1 VRLHVLASGSGGNA
15 LAAEVA
21 GGFVLFDCGLGPRVL
36 ARRLQQVGL
45 PVERLKALVLTHEHT
60 DHVKGLAALVKRFS
74 GPMYA
79 TAGTWEALGGIPP
92 GGELLRAGRPTL
104 VEGLG
109 VLPVSV
115 SHDALE
121 PVGFVLENGQVRVG
135 VVTDTGVVTELLLER
150 LAGCHG
156 LFLEANHD
164 LDMLRFGPYPPVLK
178 QRIASRHGH
187 LSNEQA
193 RDALERLAHDGL
205 RTVVA
210 MHLSEENNRP
220 ALVVRELS
228 RVLAGSPVKLAV
240 ASQREPLSVAVEE
253 GR

>member
-60 DHVKGLAALVKRFS
+60 DHVKGL
-74 GPMYA
+74 
-79 TAGTWEALGGIPP
+79 
-92 GGELLRAGRPTL
+92 
-104 VEGLG
+104 G

-121 PVGFVLENGQVRVG
+121 PVGFGLENGRVRVG

-220 ALVVRELS
+220 ALVVQELS

>member
-1 VRLHVLASGSGGNA
+1 L
-15 LAAEVA
+15 
-21 GGFVLFDCGLGPRVL
+21 
-36 ARRLQQVGL
+36 
-45 PVERLKALVLTHEHT
+45 
-60 DHVKGLAALVKRFS
+60 
-74 GPMYA
+74 
-79 TAGTWEALGGIPP
+79 
-92 GGELLRAGRPTL
+92 
-104 VEGLG
+104 
-109 VLPVSV
+109 
-115 SHDALE
+115 
-121 PVGFVLENGQVRVG
+121 
-135 VVTDTGVVTELLLER
+135 VTELLLER

-220 ALVVRELS
+220 ALVVQELS